1 MRSLVLALI
10 QCDWYPYKKRR
21 SEHRN
26 TVRKDHDVKTQR
38 GEDAIYTPSRE
49 DLVEINLAATLT
61 LDF

>member
-1 MRSLVLALI
+1 MRSLVLSLI
-10 QCDWYPYKKRR
+10 QCNWYLYKKRR

-26 TVRKDHDVKTQR
+26 TARKDHVKTQR

-49 DLVEINLAATLT
+49 DSVEINPAATLT